1 MTTAD
6 YAQLWFIGHDIPTIK
21 DGRSIYIR
29 NKERDLE
36 LELSPMEI
44 QHRAELY
51 LKSELDKVKCFMN
64 ELQNI

>member
-6 YAQLWFIGHDIPTIK
+6 YAQLWFIRHDIPTIK
-21 DGRSIYIR
+21 DGRNIYIC
-29 NKERDLE
+29 NEEHE
-36 LELSPMEI
+36 LELSGMEI